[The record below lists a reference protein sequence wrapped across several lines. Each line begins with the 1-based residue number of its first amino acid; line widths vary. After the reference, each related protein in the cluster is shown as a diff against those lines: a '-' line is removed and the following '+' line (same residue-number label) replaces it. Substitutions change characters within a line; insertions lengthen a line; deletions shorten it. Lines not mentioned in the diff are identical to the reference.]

1 MTLDN
6 VSKSRDD
13 IRYIVIHHTATDEN
27 ASARD
32 VLESM
37 KKRYWENVPTHYII
51 DKEWNAVK
59 ASQLE
64 EPVWWF
70 STKNW
75 GLSLD
80 DAITLNWQS
89 IHIEVVWTW
98 TDTEH
103 QAKLPKAQLDTL
115 KDIIKD
121 IQSKYPNATLTA
133 HSLVDRNKWSCWQAI
148 LKTLTEEPEHEWINI
163 SLSRYYSV
171 QPNQTSYYG
180 WRTYEEDFAINCSW
194 DPMVTSDWHQLNDNE
209 WWKVVACPKD
219 IKLWTKL
226 YIEWIWEVTC
236 HDRWWKIIKQWD
248 TYRIDLWMWQW
259 QAWLDRIMN
268 NKIRWW
274 NYRWYI
280 IN

>member
-1 MTLDN
+1 
-6 VSKSRDD
+6 
-13 IRYIVIHHTATDEN
+13 
-27 ASARD
+27 
-32 VLESM
+32 M

-75 GLSLD
+75 WLSLD

-171 QPNQTSYYG
+171 QLNQTSYYG
-180 WRTYEEDFAINCSW
+180 WRTYEEDFAINCQW
-194 DPMVTSDWHQLNDNE
+194 DCLTTADWHQLKSSE
-209 WWKVVACPKD
+209 AGLVVACPKEYALGTRFYVEW
-219 IKLWTKL
+219 LWT
-226 YIEWIWEVTC
+226 VTC
-236 HDRWWKIIKQWD
+236 HDRWGAIVTQWETIRLD
-248 TYRIDLWMWQW
+248 VRSGIWDQWRINIQT
-259 QAWLDRIMN
+259 
-268 NKIRWW
+268 NKIRTGKT
-274 NYRWYI
+274 RWYVI
-280 IN
+280 ED